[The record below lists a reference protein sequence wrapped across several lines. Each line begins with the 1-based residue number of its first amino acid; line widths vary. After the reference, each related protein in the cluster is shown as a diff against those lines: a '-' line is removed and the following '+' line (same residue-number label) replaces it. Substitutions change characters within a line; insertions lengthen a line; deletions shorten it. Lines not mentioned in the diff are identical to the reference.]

1 MKEYLTSKEE
11 DEIIDSI
18 EEHSTLIYTIMKFSN
33 IFYSDNVQRACVLMN
48 QDGTFNMLI
57 NKKFWKTLNFYEK
70 KFLICHELLHIL
82 YNHLHRMK
90 NMANK
95 DNANIA
101 ADIVVNESLVKH
113 FDFDRKYIRFENLL
127 CWIDTVFNKKDQKD
141 EDKIKSFEYYYVK
154 INSVE
159 INDKKILD
167 NHDLNENKLSKNDS
181 ESKLIENNEIDLNKN
196 NVDIVE
202 DFYKSLLDKVDS
214 EIKNLDKNELE
225 KIKKETK
232 DILNDEMIKD
242 NNIES
247 NDFGWSN
254 GLSNKV
260 LSYKYRVNLY
270 PFFKRII
277 TNWYQSFDKEKE
289 EDQFI
294 FTEPLL
300 ELVSEKLKM
309 PSEYEVEDKD
319 NNKNNLWVFMDVSG
333 SCKEYIEDYVRVCMG
348 IPKENFN
355 IKYFSFTTEI
365 QELKVKNKK
374 INLKNVWG
382 GTNFNCID
390 DYILKCKK
398 ENEKN
403 IPDNVFVMT
412 DGFAPKL
419 KIKSISSKKWYFF
432 ITPCDNNLFSINI
445 PDGVNIFNFNDIT

>member
-1 MKEYLTSKEE
+1 MKEYLTLKEE

-18 EEHSTLIYTIMKFSN
+18 EDHSTLIYTIMKFSN
-33 IFYSDNVQRACVLMN
+33 LFYSDEVPKACVVMN
-48 QDGTFNMLI
+48 QDGTFDMLI

-95 DNANIA
+95 KYANIA

-113 FDFDRKYIRFENLL
+113 FDFNRKYIRFENLL
-127 CWIDTVFNKKDQKD
+127 CWNNTVFNEKDQEIEGD
-141 EDKIKSFEYYYVK
+141 IKSFEHYYLK
-154 INSVE
+154 INSVD
-159 INDKKILD
+159 INDKKIFE
-167 NHDLNENKLSKNDS
+167 NHLS
-181 ESKLIENNEIDLNKN
+181 NNESFQIEENDNIDLDTDNS
-196 NVDIVE
+196 VIID
-202 DFYKSLLDKVDS
+202 DFYNNLLEKIDS
-214 EIKNLDKNELE
+214 EINNLDKDELK
-225 KIKKETK
+225 KIKEETK
-232 DILNDEMIKD
+232 EILNDNMIKD
-242 NNIES
+242 DNLSNNDI
-247 NDFGWSN
+247 GWSS
-254 GLSNKV
+254 GLSNKI
-260 LSYKYRVNLY
+260 LSYKYKINLY

-309 PSEYEVEDKD
+309 PSEYEIEDYD

-333 SCKEYIEDYVRVCMG
+333 SCKEYIEDYIKVCMG

-365 QELKVKNKK
+365 REIKVKNKK
-374 INLKNVWG
+374 IQLKNVWG

-390 DYILKCKK
+390 DYIEKCKK
-398 ENEKN
+398 ENSKN

-419 KIKSISSKKWYFF
+419 KIKSIPSEKWYFF
-432 ITPCDNNLFSINI
+432 ITPSDNNLFSINI
-445 PDGVNIFNFNDIT
+445 PSGVKIYNFNDII